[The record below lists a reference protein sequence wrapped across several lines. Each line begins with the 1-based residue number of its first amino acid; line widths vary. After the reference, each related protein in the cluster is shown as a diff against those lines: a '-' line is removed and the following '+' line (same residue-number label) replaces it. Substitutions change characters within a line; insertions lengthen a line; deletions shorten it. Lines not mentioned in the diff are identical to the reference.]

1 MNNYLE
7 SFLDEDGQG
16 LVEYGLLIILVVIV
30 VFVSLRFFGNSL
42 SHFYNLISLTVVI
55 QHHKRQNKSIIN
67 LTVNHS
73 NL

>member
-42 SHFYNLISLTVVI
+42 SHFYNFDIPDRGNTTS
-55 QHHKRQNKSIIN
+55 
-67 LTVNHS
+67 
-73 NL
+73 

>member
-16 LVEYGLLIILVVIV
+16 LVEYGLLIILVLIV

-42 SHFYNLISLTVVI
+42 SHFYNFDIPDSGNTT
-55 QHHKRQNKSIIN
+55 S
-67 LTVNHS
+67 
-73 NL
+73 

>member
-42 SHFYNLISLTVVI
+42 SHF
-55 QHHKRQNKSIIN
+55 
-67 LTVNHS
+67 
-73 NL
+73 

>member
-30 VFVSLRFFGNSL
+30 VFVSLRFFCNSL
-42 SHFYNLISLTVVI
+42 SHFYNFDISDSGNTT
-55 QHHKRQNKSIIN
+55 S
-67 LTVNHS
+67 
-73 NL
+73 